1 MPRSIKQGVIMNS
14 RLIKTSI
21 KGDSTLPSPLERV
34 VENPSHREDQINKK
48 ILGTDKSNDNN
59 LAKSLGAAILAGGAG
74 VAYRRL
80 KKKAN
85 ISRDTDEE
93 LSNTSRQE
101 ESNDEDEHARPSQ
114 TQQAPRKLFS
124 PNNME
129 SASPIEIKD
138 PDLKAFHKGTSR
150 LQKTTTPTK

>member
-1 MPRSIKQGVIMNS
+1 MNS
-14 RLIKTSI
+14 RLIKTSV
-21 KGDSTLPSPLERV
+21 KGDAILPNPLEQSM
-34 VENPSHREDQINKK
+34 ENPSHREDRLNKK

-59 LAKSLGAAILAGGAG
+59 LAKSVGAAILAGGAG

-85 ISRDTDEE
+85 ISRNTDEE
-93 LSNTSRQE
+93 LSNTNRQE
-101 ESNDEDEHARPSQ
+101 ENNDEDEHARPTQ
-114 TQQAPRKLFS
+114 TQQAPRNFYS

-138 PDLKAFHKGTSR
+138 PDLKAFHRDTSR